1 MVQPLDQLYDQN
13 TSLKVRY
20 SDSLYKRIDCV
31 QMAFILVQSGLE
43 YRTFEF
49 RIHSKTKRFHVL
61 YWDGSVFERSEPFMV
76 FGFRMAVS
84 LDRFINMKKFFYM
97 YKTT

>member
-1 MVQPLDQLYDQN
+1 MRNAKFCIV
-13 TSLKVRY
+13 
-20 SDSLYKRIDCV
+20 
-31 QMAFILVQSGLE
+31 VQSGLE

-49 RIHSKTKRFHVL
+49 RIHSKTERFHVL

-84 LDRFINMKKFFYM
+84 LDRFIYMKNFYICYSSVKYKSTLRRNFFIH
-97 YKTT
+97 KTT